1 MGAAAGAAAGV
12 GVGVGGSRLAGVEGV
27 EGVAGVAAS
36 HVASESLLPRENL
49 PPPDNPASQL
59 QLAMLAVADAA
70 I

>member
-12 GVGVGGSRLAGVEGV
+12 GVDVGGSRLAGVEGV
-27 EGVAGVAAS
+27 EGVAAS